1 MRKDGQAAG
10 AGPIYGGAVKPETR
24 TFYEAA
30 VVRAVERV
38 GRSLDEAL
46 DHDALAREAALSA
59 FHFQRVFRG
68 LVGETPLELH
78 RRLRMERSAER
89 LCRSLASVTAIALD
103 AGYDTHEAFTRAFGR
118 RYGVSPSAFRER
130 GADAAS
136 ACHGG
141 PPTELAARCGLHV
154 RDGRVDLGALTLTT
168 GGIAMDVTIETLPH
182 RRLATVR
189 HLGPYPQIAEAF
201 HRLGTIAAERGL
213 YPHVEP
219 QMLAL
224 YHDDPETTPPAEL
237 RSDAA
242 LVVRDG
248 VELPAGLSEATLPA
262 GRYAKASH
270 RGAYSGLGDAW
281 ARLMGE
287 WLPRSGFRVGAG
299 PSYEVY
305 VTDPRA
311 TATEDLVTDLYLP
324 LVDA

>member
-1 MRKDGQAAG
+1 
-10 AGPIYGGAVKPETR
+10 VKPETR

-46 DHDALAREAALSA
+46 DLDALARGAALSA

-78 RRLRMERSAER
+78 RRLRMERAAER
-89 LCRSLASVTAIALD
+89 LCRTRAGVTAIAFD

-130 GADAAS
+130 GTDAAS

-141 PPTELAARCGLHV
+141 PPTELSARCGLHV

-168 GGIAMDVTIETLPH
+168 GGITMDVTIETLPA

-213 YPHVEP
+213 YPHVDP
-219 QMLAL
+219 PMLAL

-248 VELPAGLSEATLPA
+248 VELPSGLSEVTLP
-262 GRYAKASH
+262 GGSYARASH

-305 VTDPRA
+305 VTDPRT
-311 TATEDLVTDLYLP
+311 TATEDLVTDLYVP

>member
-1 MRKDGQAAG
+1 M
-10 AGPIYGGAVKPETR
+10 KPETR

-30 VVRAVERV
+30 VVRTVERV
-38 GRSLDEAL
+38 VRSLDEAL
-46 DHDALAREAALSA
+46 DLDALAREAALSA

-68 LVGETPLELH
+68 LVGETALELH
-78 RRLRMERSAER
+78 RRLRMERAAER
-89 LCRSLASVTAIALD
+89 LCRTRASVTAIAFD
-103 AGYDTHEAFTRAFGR
+103 AGYDTHEAFTRSFGQ

-130 GADAAS
+130 GTDAAS

-141 PPTELAARCGLHV
+141 PPTELAARCALHV

-168 GGIAMDVTIETLPH
+168 GGIAMDVTIETLPA

-189 HLGPYPQIAEAF
+189 HLGPYTQIAEAF
-201 HRLGTIAAERGL
+201 HRLGTIAVERGL
-213 YPHVEP
+213 YAHVDP
-219 QMLAL
+219 PMLAL

-248 VELPAGLSEATLPA
+248 IELPAGLSEVTLSA

-287 WLPRSGFRVGAG
+287 WLPGSGLRVGVG

-305 VTDPRA
+305 VTDPRT
-311 TATEDLVTDLYLP
+311 TATEDLVTDLYVP
-324 LVDA
+324 LADA

>member
-1 MRKDGQAAG
+1 
-10 AGPIYGGAVKPETR
+10 YGRSVKPETR

-38 GRSLDEAL
+38 GRSLDDAL
-46 DHDALAREAALSA
+46 DLDGLAREAALSV

-68 LVGETPLELH
+68 LVGETPIELH
-78 RRLRMERSAER
+78 RRLRMERAAER
-89 LCRSLASVTAIALD
+89 LCRTRAGVTEIAFD
-103 AGYDTHEAFTRAFGR
+103 AGYETHEAFTRAFGQ
-118 RYGVSPSAFRER
+118 RYGMSPSAFRER
-130 GADAAS
+130 GADVAS

-141 PPTELAARCGLHV
+141 PPTELAARCGLHC
-154 RDGRVDLGALTLTT
+154 RDGRVDLGTLTFTT
-168 GGIAMDVTIETLPH
+168 GGIAMDVTIETLPA

-201 HRLGTIAAERGL
+201 HRLGTIAAAGGL
-213 YPHVEP
+213 YAHVDP
-219 QMLAL
+219 AMLAL
-224 YHDDPETTPPAEL
+224 YHDDPETTPRGEL

-242 LVVRDG
+242 LVVRDD
-248 VELPAGLSEATLPA
+248 VELPSGLSEVTLPA

-287 WLPRSGFRVGAG
+287 WLPRSGFRVGGG

-305 VTDPRA
+305 VSDPRT
-311 TATEDLVTDLYLP
+311 TATEDLVTDLYVP
-324 LVDA
+324 LADASSFERERV

>member
-1 MRKDGQAAG
+1 M
-10 AGPIYGGAVKPETR
+10 KPETR

-30 VVRAVERV
+30 VVRAVDRV

-46 DHDALAREAALSA
+46 DLHALAREAALSS

-78 RRLRMERSAER
+78 RRLRMERAAER
-89 LCRSLASVTAIALD
+89 LCRTRAGVTAIAFD
-103 AGYDTHEAFTRAFGR
+103 AGYDTHEAFTRAFGQ

-154 RDGRVDLGALTLTT
+154 RDDCVDLGALTLTT
-168 GGIAMDVTIETLPH
+168 GGIAMDVTIETLPT

-189 HLGPYPQIAEAF
+189 HVGPYPQIAEAF
-201 HRLGTIAAERGL
+201 HRLGTIAVERGL
-213 YPHVEP
+213 YPHLDP
-219 QMLAL
+219 AMLAL

-242 LVVRDG
+242 LVVRDD
-248 VELPAGLSEATLPA
+248 VELPSGISEVTLPA

-270 RGAYSGLGDAW
+270 RGAYSGLGDTW

-299 PSYEVY
+299 PSYEAY
-305 VTDPRA
+305 VNDPRT
-311 TATEDLVTDLYLP
+311 TATDDLVTDLYVP
-324 LVDA
+324 IADA

>member
-1 MRKDGQAAG
+1 MAKHHQPQATQRRFDAEGSADDGQEADCGAALICSKVRTRC
-10 AGPIYGGAVKPETR
+10 ARAVKRP
-24 TFYEAA
+24 AP
-30 VVRAVERV
+30 
-38 GRSLDEAL
+38 
-46 DHDALAREAALSA
+46 AR
-59 FHFQRVFRG
+59 RVFRG

-78 RRLRMERSAER
+78 RRLRMERAAER
-89 LCRSLASVTAIALD
+89 LCCTRASVTAIAFD
-103 AGYDTHEAFTRAFGR
+103 AGYDTHEAFTRAFGQ
-118 RYGVSPSAFRER
+118 RYGASPSAFRVQ
-130 GADAAS
+130 AAS

-141 PPTELAARCGLHV
+141 PPTELAACCGLHV
-154 RDGRVDLGALTLTT
+154 RDGHVDLGALTLTT
-168 GGIAMDVTIETLPH
+168 GGITMDVTIETLPA

-201 HRLGTIAAERGL
+201 HRLGTSAAERGL
-213 YPHVEP
+213 YAHVDP
-219 QMLAL
+219 PMLAL

-242 LVVRDG
+242 LVVRDD
-248 VELPAGLSEATLPA
+248 VELPSGLSEGTLPA

-305 VTDPRA
+305 VTDPRT
-311 TATEDLVTDLYLP
+311 TATEDLVTDLHVRLA
-324 LVDA
+324 DD